1 MLTTIEGIYDNGV
14 VRFTENPPAHK
25 RTKVLVTFLEEES
38 SSTSHVKKRKAGGL
52 AGQIWMADDFNEPL
66 DDLND
71 YM

>member
-14 VRFTENPPAHK
+14 VKFTENPPVHK
-25 RTKVLVTFLEEES
+25 RVKVLVTFFEEDSPVILPAKE
-38 SSTSHVKKRKAGGL
+38 RQAGGL

>member
-14 VRFTENPPAHK
+14 VRFTENPTAHK
-25 RTKVLVTFLEEES
+25 RTKVLVTFLEDES
-38 SSTSHVKKRKAGGL
+38 LITPLAKKRKAGGL
-52 AGQIWMADDFNEPL
+52 TGQIWMADDFNEPL